1 MIRCSTCMYDN
12 PDGTIS
18 CSTCG
23 LNLDKQGMFST
34 RQNLK
39 LPAQNDKGFH
49 SAHVGQLPDRGIAV
63 YVGTSAEPIIVSGH
77 DKYTLGR
84 RKDVPIP
91 DLVDLTPYDA
101 YRMGVSRNHAVLT
114 YKDKNLYIHDVGSVN
129 GTWLN
134 GQRLKAYELYSIQ
147 PGAVVSLGQLALYV
161 YF

>member
-1 MIRCSTCMYDN
+1 MFDN

-23 LNLDKQGMFST
+23 LNLDKQGMIIT
-34 RQNLK
+34 RTGLQTPATADQGIHRAHIGK
-39 LPAQNDKGFH
+39 LPERGVAIY
-49 SAHVGQLPDRGIAV
+49 VGQA
-63 YVGTSAEPIIVSGH
+63 TEPIIVAGRERI
-77 DKYTLGR
+77 TLGR
-84 RKDVPIP
+84 RRDVPVP
-91 DLVDLTPYDA
+91 ELVDLTAYDA

-134 GQRLKAYELYSIQ
+134 GQRLKSYELYAIQ
-147 PGAVVSLGQLALYV
+147 PGAVVSLGQLPIYV